1 MRKRNR
7 RGATLTY
14 EMACELLQ
22 PVFSDPTAFAVD
34 IYREIQK
41 QNLSKV
47 YLAAPPAEIAF
58 ITTLRD
64 KLNRRGIKVLTF
76 EDAENFIVRNYFDCP
91 HFRVSL
97 VNPFTNLFYRMG
109 NDKCKIFD
117 KLIGKIS
124 CFFSKLSHL
133 ALPKRYNFNCLII
146 IFLLKQ

>member
-58 ITTLRD
+58 ISTLRD

-97 VNPFTNLFYRMG
+97 SKPFTNLL
-109 NDKCKIFD
+109 NN
-117 KLIGKIS
+117 
-124 CFFSKLSHL
+124 FS
-133 ALPKRYNFNCLII
+133 CLIS
-146 IFLLKQ
+146 IFLDSDTKLVFSYIKMIHYRCLSKKFATNQVYLYDR